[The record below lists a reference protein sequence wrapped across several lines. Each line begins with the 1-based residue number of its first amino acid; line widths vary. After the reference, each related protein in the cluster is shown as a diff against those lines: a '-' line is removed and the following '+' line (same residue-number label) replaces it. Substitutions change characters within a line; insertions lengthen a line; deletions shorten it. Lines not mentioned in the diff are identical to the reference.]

1 MPKIQQPRRNGQG
14 QVSRNIQPTKIE
26 SKKEETGNLN
36 RLITRSEAES
46 VSREFPG
53 GPVARTWHFH
63 CCGLGSISDQ
73 ETYILQAMHCGQKK
87 KTL

>member
-1 MPKIQQPRRNGQG
+1 MDKDKFLETNSPPKLNQ
-14 QVSRNIQPTKIE
+14 
-26 SKKEETGNLN
+26 EETGNLN

-63 CCGLGSISDQ
+63 CFGLGSISDQ
-73 ETYILQAMHCGQKK
+73 ETYILQAMHFV
-87 KTL
+87 

>member
-1 MPKIQQPRRNGQG
+1 MDKDKFLETYSPPKLNQ
-14 QVSRNIQPTKIE
+14 
-26 SKKEETGNLN
+26 EETGNLN

-87 KTL
+87 KNL